1 MYLPVLISHSHNSH
15 RLSKGMIQ
23 IPKTFECFAR
33 IMIQEGNLRVH
44 FNIKHKYTLRN
55 CHIMFTHTYTHKK
68 KSNSNSSKLFENKF
82 LSRACILVKNAFLY
96 YLSIYAAIGLLNKPV
111 SPNSATVTEVHPVC
125 QNKLSTTFTI
135 VQPYSHHN
143 FLKQTSLIT
152 LALWVSKCFVFYA
165 VSKPFTN
172 SQTDI

>member
-23 IPKTFECFAR
+23 ITKTFECFAR

-44 FNIKHKYTLRN
+44 FNIIHKYTLRN
-55 CHIMFTHTYTHKK
+55 CHIMFTHTHTHTK

-82 LSRACILVKNAFLY
+82 LSRACILAKNAFLY

-111 SPNSATVTEVHPVC
+111 SLQLNNSHWSASRLPKYAFDNIYNSTAIFSLQLSQADIPN
-125 QNKLSTTFTI
+125 NLSI
-135 VQPYSHHN
+135 VGEQM
-143 FLKQTSLIT
+143 FCLLCCKQTIY
-152 LALWVSKCFVFYA
+152 K
-165 VSKPFTN
+165 
-172 SQTDI
+172 

>member
-23 IPKTFECFAR
+23 ITKTFECFAR

-55 CHIMFTHTYTHKK
+55 CHMFTHTHTHK

-82 LSRACILVKNAFLY
+82 SEQSMHSGKKNAFLY

-111 SPNSATVTEVHPVC
+111 SLQLSNSH
-125 QNKLSTTFTI
+125 
-135 VQPYSHHN
+135 
-143 FLKQTSLIT
+143 
-152 LALWVSKCFVFYA
+152 
-165 VSKPFTN
+165 
-172 SQTDI
+172 